1 MLSSPPLAGYAKVSE
16 SHSPAAASVL
26 ALLNEEE
33 SFVIGCCLIYQARA
47 SARDSDAGRG
57 SHRERTNYGRLWG
70 GGQTHAHAIQPLGV
84 AACNTDVRRGM
95 KHERTR
101 YSNRGA
107 MFAPRAH
114 KNTTGGRGGGLVY
127 SNGASACNTDS
138 ERPLCSMG
146 YPTRLLDPC
155 EGSVTGTEG
164 ALVRR
169 KTYRRCCV
177 RCTTSLSASG

>member
-1 MLSSPPLAGYAKVSE
+1 MLVLRAAADCLCLRAVNNVCLCCVVFFYAVVQARALNAVLSSPPLAGYAKVSE

-84 AACNTDVRRGM
+84 AACNTDVRRGI

-114 KNTTGGRGGGLVY
+114 KNTTGGRGGGVGL
-127 SNGASACNTDS
+127 
-138 ERPLCSMG
+138 
-146 YPTRLLDPC
+146 
-155 EGSVTGTEG
+155 
-164 ALVRR
+164 
-169 KTYRRCCV
+169 
-177 RCTTSLSASG
+177 